1 MLFYLLAY
9 LGGLLTIV
17 SPCVLPV
24 VPFLFVQADRSFWRS
39 ILPMLSGMAV
49 TFALVAAA
57 AAVGGGW
64 IVRAN
69 EAGRIA
75 AMVVLAAM
83 GIALLVPT
91 VADLASRPLVAIGAR
106 LQQRARTAPPVVGA
120 ALLGVSIGFL
130 WAPCAGPILGLLF
143 TTAALKGATAHSAL
157 LLLTFAAGACSALGV
172 ALVAGGR
179 IYDTMKRSMR
189 VEGTMRRLLGAA
201 VLAGVLVI
209 AMGWDT
215 AVLAKV
221 RLPATTRT
229 EEGLISR
236 FAAAPP
242 ATKLGKSLDEFVL
255 EEAPLADEGQMPDLI
270 GATGW
275 LNTTQAI
282 TRESLKGKVVL
293 VQFWTFACYNCRNA
307 LPYVKGYYEKY
318 KDKGLVVIG
327 VHTPELPFEKDRV
340 NVERAIHD
348 LGVLYPVP
356 LDNDYRIWRA
366 FNNEYWPAAY
376 FIDATGRIRYH
387 HFGEGRYDEQ
397 DRVIQKLLAEARL
410 LTRRDTSGTT
420 RS

>member
-1 MLFYLLAY
+1 M
-9 LGGLLTIV
+9 
-17 SPCVLPV
+17 
-24 VPFLFVQADRSFWRS
+24 
-39 ILPMLSGMAV
+39 
-49 TFALVAAA
+49 
-57 AAVGGGW
+57 
-64 IVRAN
+64 
-69 EAGRIA
+69 
-75 AMVVLAAM
+75 
-83 GIALLVPT
+83 
-91 VADLASRPLVAIGAR
+91 VAIGAW
-106 LQQRARTAPPVVGA
+106 LQQSARTLPPGIGSVV
-120 ALLGVSIGFL
+120 LGISIGFL

-157 LLLTFAAGACSALGV
+157 LLLAFAAGACSALGV

-242 ATKLGKSLDEFVL
+242 TAKLGKSLDDFVV
-255 EEAPLADEGQMPDLI
+255 EEASLADEGMMPELT

-275 LNTTQAI
+275 LNTAQPI

-397 DRVIQKLLAEARL
+397 DRVIQKLLGEARL